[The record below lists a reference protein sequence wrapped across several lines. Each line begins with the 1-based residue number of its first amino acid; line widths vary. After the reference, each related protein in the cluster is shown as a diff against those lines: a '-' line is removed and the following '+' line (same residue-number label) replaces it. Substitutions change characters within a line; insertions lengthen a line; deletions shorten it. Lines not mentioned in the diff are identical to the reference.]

1 MPPIP
6 TAPVAASGLIGGFAA
21 GRYLHRRDLAG
32 VVSAAALA
40 WCLPAWRGAAGTPAA
55 AGLAAVYVGGLGAS
69 HPLAKKI
76 GAWPSVLAVTAASA
90 GAAVAVADRRTVRRS
105 RPRGRR

>member
-1 MPPIP
+1 MRVP
-6 TAPVAASGLIGGFAA
+6 TAPVVAAGLVGGFAA

-40 WCLPAWRGAAGTPAA
+40 GCLRPWQQSAGIGTAI
-55 AGLAAVYVGGLGAS
+55 GLAAGYVGALGGS

-76 GAWPSVLAVTAASA
+76 GAWPSVLAVSGATA
-90 GAAVAVADRRTVRRS
+90 GASYVLADRHALTR
-105 RPRGRR
+105 RPRRPRR

>member
-76 GAWPSVLAVTAASA
+76 GAWPSVLAVSAVSA
-90 GAAVAVADRRTVRRS
+90 GAAAAVDGRAM
-105 RPRGRR
+105 RPRRRGRP